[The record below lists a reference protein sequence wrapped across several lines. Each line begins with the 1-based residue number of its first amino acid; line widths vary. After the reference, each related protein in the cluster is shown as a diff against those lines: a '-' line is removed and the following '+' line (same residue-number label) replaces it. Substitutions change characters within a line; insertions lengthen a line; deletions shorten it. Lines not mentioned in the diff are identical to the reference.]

1 MQQREI
7 SPPSV
12 AIIGLGTI
20 GSTVARHLVDSEL
33 LVAVY
38 DLRAE
43 ACRNFVARGARLATS
58 SADAARDA
66 DIVIEAVVNDAQV
79 LDAITGADGVLSTL
93 RPGGIVILH
102 STVRLSTVRQ
112 VAAAARARDVR
123 VLDAGVSTLG
133 SHGTGKLAVFVGG
146 APDDLDV
153 ARPVLSRY
161 THCLDYLGE
170 LGSGMAAKLVRNLL
184 GYYYMAAAYE
194 VLALAEAVGVELQTL
209 RRVLEES
216 DVAGQSKLILTQPT
230 LRPITES
237 EVARKSVEQFTGLT
251 GADLERVLESSASII
266 LKDID
271 DVIALA
277 DDADVDLELARDVKH
292 LVRPFLLLPPLPGR
306 EHV

>member
-20 GSTVARHLVDSEL
+20 GSTVARHLVDPEL

-112 VAAAARARDVR
+112 VAAAARARNVQGTR
-123 VLDAGVSTLG
+123 CGSQHLG
-133 SHGTGKLAVFVGG
+133 Q
-146 APDDLDV
+146 
-153 ARPVLSRY
+153 SRY
-161 THCLDYLGE
+161 G
-170 LGSGMAAKLVRNLL
+170 
-184 GYYYMAAAYE
+184 
-194 VLALAEAVGVELQTL
+194 
-209 RRVLEES
+209 
-216 DVAGQSKLILTQPT
+216 
-230 LRPITES
+230 
-237 EVARKSVEQFTGLT
+237 
-251 GADLERVLESSASII
+251 
-266 LKDID
+266 
-271 DVIALA
+271 
-277 DDADVDLELARDVKH
+277 
-292 LVRPFLLLPPLPGR
+292 
-306 EHV
+306 